1 MAQHEGARFVFCDY
15 SSYSSVSSMLTK
27 LNFQS
32 LEQKN
37 MDAIIIMFYKI
48 ITNLISINLSIQ
60 KPLVHEA
67 IWINLSVL
75 LQG

>member
-1 MAQHEGARFVFCDY
+1 MAQHEAAHFVFCDY
-15 SSYSSVSSMLTK
+15 LNYSSVSSTLTK
-27 LNFQS
+27 LNLQS

-37 MDAIIIMFYKI
+37 MDAIIIMFYNI
-48 ITNLISINLSIQ
+48 ITKLISINFSIQ

-67 IWINLSVL
+67 IWTNLSVR